1 MVRRGGK
8 GVMFKQIAVMSII
21 QNIVITALW
30 IILAVVFNKWWI
42 ALFSLLTYKSVTYK
56 ETNKEEKE

>member
-1 MVRRGGK
+1 
-8 GVMFKQIAVMSII
+8 MFKQIAVMSII